1 MLRRVIG
8 DSMAPSLLPG
18 TVVFGL
24 RLRSLRAGD
33 VVIVRHQ
40 GIDKIKRVQKICENQ
55 IFLVGDN
62 LSSSTDSR
70 HFGWLNKDS
79 IRARVIWPNS
89 VRTRS

>member
-1 MLRRVIG
+1 
-8 DSMAPSLLPG
+8 MAPSLLPG

-24 RLRSLRAGD
+24 RWRSLRAGD

-40 GIDKIKRVQKICENQ
+40 GIDKIKRVQKIRENQ